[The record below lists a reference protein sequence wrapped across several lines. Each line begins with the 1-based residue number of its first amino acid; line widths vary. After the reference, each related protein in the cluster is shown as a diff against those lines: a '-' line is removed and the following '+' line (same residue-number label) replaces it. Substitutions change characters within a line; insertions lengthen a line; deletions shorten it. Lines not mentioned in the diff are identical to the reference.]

1 MELLS
6 IYAGCVAF
14 SAKKDKIDEL
24 LNLVEET
31 NSPSDGGSLV
41 LQGLTDMDFS
51 VCCNEV
57 FQNLFYEACKNWNS
71 NDFQVLFAQFRLLV
85 TLAYL
90 PVKVPPNDDNC
101 LITILIYSKIAYV
114 ALLILLNQSFQ

>member
-6 IYAGCVAF
+6 IYAGCVAC

-71 NDFQVLFAQFRLLV
+71 NDFQVLLEKVGPQIFSEF
-85 TLAYL
+85 
-90 PVKVPPNDDNC
+90 VK
-101 LITILIYSKIAYV
+101 KIPRGAKEKE
-114 ALLILLNQSFQ
+114 N